1 MNSIVNSFRREARR
15 LAADPWDLAMVT
27 WVPLLG
33 VALLWWIFSA
43 GLPRHLAV
51 GVVDDDHSSLSR
63 QLVRMLDATP
73 GVQITQHFTNA
84 AEAERALRAVDV
96 YAVVSIP
103 RDFARTVKEGRAAQ
117 VTLLHNAQMSTH
129 SGLLQRDVRTAVGT
143 LSAGI
148 EMAARNKR
156 GESAQAVH
164 VSMEPIHTQ
173 MVALFNVSS
182 NYEQFLG
189 AALIPALLH
198 ILAMTAG
205 AWTVGRELRDRIWA
219 NGWAQGAGCAR
230 RARWPASS
238 ACPGC
243 LSHWWACWRWW
254 GSPGAGAGTRRAT
267 CGGWL
272 RRLRC

>member
-1 MNSIVNSFRREARR
+1 MNSIANSLRREARR

-84 AEAERALRAVDV
+84 SEAERALRAVDV

-117 VTLLHNAQMSTH
+117 VTLLHNAHCRLRFWRLAANMDH
-129 SGLLQRDVRTAVGT
+129 LVRNADGDELLFVH
-143 LSAGI
+143 AG
-148 EMAARNKR
+148 R
-156 GESAQAVH
+156 GE
-164 VSMEPIHTQ
+164 
-173 MVALFNVSS
+173 LFCDYGHLSIEAGDYV
-182 NYEQFLG
+182 
-189 AALIPALLH
+189 LLP
-198 ILAMTAG
+198 
-205 AWTVGRELRDRIWA
+205 R
-219 NGWAQGAGCAR
+219 
-230 RARWPASS
+230 
-238 ACPGC
+238 
-243 LSHWWACWRWW
+243 
-254 GSPGAGAGTRRAT
+254 GTM
-267 CGGWL
+267 W
-272 RRLRC
+272 